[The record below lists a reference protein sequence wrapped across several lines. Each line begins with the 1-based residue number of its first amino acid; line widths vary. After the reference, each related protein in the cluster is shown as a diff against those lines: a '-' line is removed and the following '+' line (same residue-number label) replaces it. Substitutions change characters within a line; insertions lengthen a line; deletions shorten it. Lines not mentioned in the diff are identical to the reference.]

1 KSLPLWRSSRAWV
14 ERFNQATCLRTSA
27 NRSEKPAET
36 GTEPAFVATANNTPI
51 YTHSWGKAIR
61 HAANGDHIHRTMCG
75 DWLARAEIAV
85 HNHRMNSGDNKYLWQ
100 ASDWS
105 N

>member
-1 KSLPLWRSSRAWV
+1 MASSI
-14 ERFNQATCLRTSA
+14 
-27 NRSEKPAET
+27 PET
-36 GTEPAFVATANNTPI
+36 GTEPASVATANNTPI

-85 HNHRMNSGDNKYLWQ
+85 HNLRMNSGEYKYIWQ
-100 ASDWS
+100 ASDWPNWRFDLAALAELMAEVS
-105 N
+105 RAEQVKIVVA